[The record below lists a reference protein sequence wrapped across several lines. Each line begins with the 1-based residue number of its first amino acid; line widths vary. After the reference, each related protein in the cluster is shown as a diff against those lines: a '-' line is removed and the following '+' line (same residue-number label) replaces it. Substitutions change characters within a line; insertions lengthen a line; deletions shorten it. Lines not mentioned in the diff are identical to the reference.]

1 MLLWWKNQFSFLFTR
16 LLFFGFLKQVL
27 FILTMIICFE
37 SVSIIKYIHVIILFQ
52 LSGNNRNSLRVTVM
66 SFHQQIKNFWHVQ
79 NHGSYNFSPTNF
91 KDALRTNY
99 SFLLHYRV
107 IYHFYFFS
115 LTTFCDNTTGYAT
128 WSCIWGTEKEFEIEK
143 QIK

>member
-1 MLLWWKNQFSFLFTR
+1 MLLWWKNQFSFLLTR

-66 SFHQQIKNFWHVQ
+66 SFHQKLLTCTKSWFIQLQSNKFQ
-79 NHGSYNFSPTNF
+79 GCF
-91 KDALRTNY
+91 KDKLQFSFTLW
-99 SFLLHYRV
+99 SHFPFLLLQCYYFLWQYDWVCNLKLHLRYRKR
-107 IYHFYFFS
+107 
-115 LTTFCDNTTGYAT
+115 
-128 WSCIWGTEKEFEIEK
+128 IWNRETD
-143 QIK
+143 